1 MRERN
6 FRWSKVSID
15 VGLEGTLVD
24 GFDPCCGFPFRHAG
38 LMKTI
43 AVVIT
48 AWAVVSVLSMAGPPP
63 VPTKADVSYGP
74 DAHQIMDICVPPKGD
89 GPFPVVLFYGG
100 IWKSDKH
107 VPDLNRF
114 FPGGCAVIGV
124 ETRGMQDATKD
135 KISPPIS
142 VVLLDARRA
151 VQFVRLHAAEWNL
164 DPRRIAVA
172 GGSQAA
178 IPALYVACEGEQAN
192 LQSSD
197 PVERVSTKVVCAG
210 SYRGPGSIDPKRLLE
225 WDPGDTWGAPSLG
238 CSFAD
243 SLKNRDQLL
252 PLINQWSPDALLT
265 KNAPPIYIQYDW
277 GLTKPAEI
285 TEDNYRIHSPLLALG
300 FQKLAQERGAICY
313 VKFPG
318 HDSEKYKDMW
328 DFLVQQLNP
337 VPALP

>member
-1 MRERN
+1 M
-6 FRWSKVSID
+6 KSIAAF
-15 VGLEGTLVD
+15 VGALALIGPRL
-24 GFDPCCGFPFRHAG
+24 
-38 LMKTI
+38 
-43 AVVIT
+43 
-48 AWAVVSVLSMAGPPP
+48 MAGPPP
-63 VPTKADVSYGP
+63 TPTKADVSYGP

-114 FPGGCAVIGV
+114 FPGHCAVIAV
-124 ETRGMQDATKD
+124 ETRGMGDAGNA

-192 LQSSD
+192 PQSSD
-197 PVERVSTKVVCAG
+197 PVERMSTKVVCAG

-225 WDPGDTWGAPSLG
+225 WDPGDAWGAPSLG
-238 CSFAD
+238 CSFAE

-265 KNAPPIYIQYDW
+265 RDAPPIYIQYDW
-277 GLTKPAEI
+277 GLTKPDDI

-300 FQKLAQERGAICY
+300 FQKLAQERGATCY

-337 VPALP
+337 APVQP

>member
-1 MRERN
+1 MRSLPVFAAIFALIGVR
-6 FRWSKVSID
+6 
-15 VGLEGTLVD
+15 LM
-24 GFDPCCGFPFRHAG
+24 AG
-38 LMKTI
+38 L
-43 AVVIT
+43 
-48 AWAVVSVLSMAGPPP
+48 PPT
-63 VPTKADVSYGP
+63 PTMADVSYGP
-74 DAHQIMDICVPPKGD
+74 EAHQLMDICVPPKGD

-107 VPDLNRF
+107 VPDVNRF
-114 FPGGCAVIGV
+114 FPNHCAVIGV
-124 ETRGMQDATKD
+124 ETRGMQDASKD

-178 IPALYVACEGEQAN
+178 IPALYVACAGEQAN
-192 LQSSD
+192 AQSSD

-225 WDPGDTWGAPSLG
+225 WDPGDEWGAPSLG

-243 SLKNRDQLL
+243 SLKNREQLL

-265 KNAPPIYIQYDW
+265 RDAPPIYIEYDW
-277 GLTKPAEI
+277 GLTKPDDI

-300 FQKLAQERGAICY
+300 FQKLAQERGATCY

-318 HDSEKYKDMW
+318 HESEKYKDVW

-337 VPALP
+337 AAVHP